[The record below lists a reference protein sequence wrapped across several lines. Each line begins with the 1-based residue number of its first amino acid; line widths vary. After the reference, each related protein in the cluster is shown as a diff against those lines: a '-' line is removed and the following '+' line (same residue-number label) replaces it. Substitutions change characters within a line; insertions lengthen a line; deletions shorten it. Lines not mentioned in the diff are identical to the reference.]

1 MDIILHVVGAVISFD
16 DREYERRRIDKYE
29 AVIVAPCMKC
39 VRVCFASH
47 GHFLG
52 IVYERPR
59 RDKVYLGVGG
69 AFAYRAY
76 YYIKILRVFFG
87 GSGGGPVVLEKDV
100 IYPDREDVYVCFRDI
115 VIPVNKV
122 ARCPSAGREVRD
134 ISFDI
139 TLYGSVPRCQPR
151 LGTLGYAVTDKAYGL
166 AALHILE

>member
-16 DREYERRRIDKYE
+16 DREYERRRVDKYE

-87 GSGGGPVVLEKDV
+87 GSGGRPDVLEKDV
-100 IYPDREDVYVCFRDI
+100 IDPNCKDINVSRRDVIYSVC
-115 VIPVNKV
+115 NV
-122 ARCPSAGREVRD
+122 ARSPSEMREVRD
-134 ISFDI
+134 VSFDI
-139 TLYGSVPRCQPR
+139 TLHGSVPRCQPR
-151 LGTLGYAVTDKAYGL
+151 LGAFGYAVTDKAYGL